1 MRRAAIAAIA
11 AVSLAAGTVTASPAR
26 AVAADPLAPF
36 TGQVLAWRD
45 CAFGECATLR
55 VPLSYDD
62 PGAGE
67 LRIAVS
73 RAKATGAR
81 LGSLVVNPGGP
92 GEPGRGFASDLARS
106 IDPALRRAYDIV
118 GFDPRGVPASS
129 AVRCMSGRGETRL
142 RMADPSPD
150 TAAEERA
157 LWRVSGS
164 VAPGCLARTP
174 AIARH
179 VSTTDAA
186 RDLDLLR
193 SALGDE
199 RLNWLG
205 LSYGTQLGTRYL
217 ELFPDRAGRFVL
229 DGAVDPAL
237 DGMAISRDQSDGFQ
251 LALRRFA
258 RDCAASRGCVARTE
272 RGVIAAVNA
281 LLARADRRPIGRAP
295 DTVNEAQAQAAVF
308 LSLYSPD
315 FWPLLRAGLREASR
329 GDASTLRALAD
340 LAWDRTGPNRYA
352 GGGISPFLAIA
363 CWDSPATPGIDG
375 LRSAAREW
383 SRGAAVPAMASAM
396 SWGNAPCSQWLG
408 HASEPPAPA
417 RTTTTAP
424 VLVIGTRYDPATPYA
439 WAVALA
445 GQLPTSRL
453 LTYDGDGHT
462 AFGNDVACVDG
473 AVRDYLLTGALPAP
487 GTTCRPR

>member
-1 MRRAAIAAIA
+1 MLAGLALVAG
-11 AVSLAAGTVTASPAR
+11 SLASVPLAS
-26 AVAADPLAPF
+26 ADPLDAF
-36 TGQVLAWRD
+36 TGQSLRWRD
-45 CAFGECATLR
+45 CAYGECATLR
-55 VPLSYDD
+55 VPLSYED
-62 PGAGE
+62 PTAGE

-73 RAKATGAR
+73 RTRATGAR

-106 IDPALRRAYDIV
+106 VDPAIRGAYDIV

-129 AVRCMSGRGETRL
+129 RVRCPSGREETRL

-150 TAAEERA
+150 TPAEERA
-157 LWRVSGS
+157 VWRLSGTI
-164 VAPGCLARTP
+164 APGCLARTP

-179 VSTTDAA
+179 VSTSDAA

-229 DGAVDPAL
+229 DGAVDPSL
-237 DGMAISRDQSDGFQ
+237 DGMEISRDQSAGFQ
-251 LALRRFA
+251 RALRRFA
-258 RDCAASRGCVARTE
+258 RDCARTRGCVARTE
-272 RGVIAAVNA
+272 SGVIRAVND
-281 LLARADRRPIGRAP
+281 LLARTDEGPLGRAP

-315 FWPLLRAGLREASR
+315 FWPLLRVGLREAAR
-329 GDASTLRALAD
+329 GDASTLRVLAD
-340 LAWDRTGPNRYA
+340 LAWDRTGTNRYA
-352 GGGISPFLAIA
+352 GGGVAPFLAIA
-363 CWDSPATPGIDG
+363 CWDSPPTPDLDG
-375 LRSAAREW
+375 LRAAATAW
-383 SRGAAVPAMASAM
+383 SRGASVPAMARAM

-439 WAVALA
+439 WAVALSA
-445 GQLPTSRL
+445 QLPTSRL
-453 LTYDGDGHT
+453 LTYEGDGHT
-462 AFGNDVACVDG
+462 AFGNDVACIDD
-473 AVRDYLLTGALPAP
+473 AVRDYLMTGALPAP